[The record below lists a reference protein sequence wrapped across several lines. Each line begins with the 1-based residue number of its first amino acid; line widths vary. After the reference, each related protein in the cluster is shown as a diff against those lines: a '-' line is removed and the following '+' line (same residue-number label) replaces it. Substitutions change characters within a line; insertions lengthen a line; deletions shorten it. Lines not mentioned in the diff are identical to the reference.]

1 MIDRLFTAALTL
13 CLLAGGTAAIGSAWF
28 HSPVPAA
35 HAAQPTVVHLP
46 PVEVRIVRLPAV
58 EVTASRAAA
67 STAVARTERTEPAT
81 REVQ

>member
-1 MIDRLFTAALTL
+1 MIDRLFTAALAF

-28 HSPVPAA
+28 DSPAPAA
-35 HAAQPTVVHLP
+35 RAAQPTVVHLP

-58 EVTASRAAA
+58 EVTASRTA